1 MRKCQACIN
10 ILKWSLLMK
19 KKTKP
24 TLSTL
29 QNDLVFC
36 KMQIDIDQT
45 DLEKQQSRLEE
56 SYREFLEYKEQYE
69 KYLRAYISYG
79 DEYKE
84 QESNACRLY
93 NSAKIKLKSHE
104 NIVRRQRNKI
114 KKSKRTYLK
123 LQKQIKKLD
132 STQSQPGE

>member
-1 MRKCQACIN
+1 MQ
-10 ILKWSLLMK
+10 

-104 NIVRRQRNKI
+104 NIVRRQQNKI
-114 KKSKRTYLK
+114 KKANRLYKK
-123 LQKQIKKLD
+123 LQKQIDKL
-132 STQSQPGE
+132 TQHQSQLGE

>member
-1 MRKCQACIN
+1 
-10 ILKWSLLMK
+10 MK

-104 NIVRRQRNKI
+104 NIVRRQLNKI